1 MWKLIKTQKGS
12 LDNSL
17 LALNTIWLYI
27 YIYIDR
33 YTYIHTYIYIYIY
46 TLKLDEISQTNKISK
61 KLQKNIDEQLKNE

>member
-27 YIYIDR
+27 YIYID
-33 YTYIHTYIYIYIY
+33 THIYIHIYIY
-46 TLKLDEISQTNKISK
+46 TLKLDEISQMNKISK

>member
-1 MWKLIKTQKGS
+1 MWKSIKSQKGS

-27 YIYIDR
+27 YIYIYIDR
-33 YTYIHTYIYIYIY
+33 YTYIYIY